1 MIANIL
7 IDYRGLAISI
17 LRLSL
22 TTRSPRMKPT
32 IDHLGKF
39 LHRFMTPKT
48 LAITA
53 GVALI
58 AIDPVAA
65 AGACDVPNAS
75 NGINQGGQLLR
86 SILVLAGIFVGGK
99 SMISSRGGG
108 SHGKAGSRKTLGVA
122 VGLLFAGAAL
132 PQLAGWILGMF
143 GSSLSDVGL
152 GCMF

>member
-1 MIANIL
+1 
-7 IDYRGLAISI
+7 
-17 LRLSL
+17 
-22 TTRSPRMKPT
+22 MKPT
-32 IDHLGKF
+32 IDRLGEF
-39 LHRFMTPKT
+39 LYRFTTPQT

-132 PQLAGWILGMF
+132 PQLAGWVLGMF

>member
-1 MIANIL
+1 MKGYQTLRHHATRLSRPQI
-7 IDYRGLAISI
+7 LAIATG
-17 LRLSL
+17 L
-22 TTRSPRMKPT
+22 
-32 IDHLGKF
+32 
-39 LHRFMTPKT
+39 
-48 LAITA
+48 
-53 GVALI
+53 ALI
-58 AIDPVAA
+58 AVDPVAA

-99 SMISSRGGG
+99 SMISSRSGG

-122 VGLLFAGAAL
+122 IGLLFAGAAL
-132 PQLAGWILGMF
+132 PQLAGWVLGMF